1 MSYGPKK
8 TTIEKLNHLKEIPE
22 EELNRMRDI
31 LNTYIAKNRK
41 KHYNTLR
48 KSLTK
53 RLGSLLD
60 ENIVEDML
68 QSIYVYAW
76 TNIERVMEFYNTD
89 GMDRYF
95 NSIFYNPATT
105 GSARVFLGKEIRAE
119 INSEI
124 TPEIIDDKHY
134 TNDAL
139 NPRNSLEE
147 RIEAHRIALE
157 ETLDYLNDNPHSKL
171 HKALEVQKKRH
182 GQKGY
187 DVALNYITTP
197 SFSFLMKNCREL
209 GIHNVQWN
217 IECFKQVCSEVY
229 GKEILRQSTMPFS
242 QF

>member
-1 MSYGPKK
+1 MSWVKKK
-8 TTIEKLNHLKEIPE
+8 TIDKLNHLKEIPE
-22 EELNRMRDI
+22 EELDKMRDI

-41 KHYNTLR
+41 KHYNILR

-53 RLGSLLD
+53 RLGSMLD
-60 ENIVEDML
+60 ENIVEDTL

-95 NSIFYNPATT
+95 NTIFYNPATT

-124 TPEIIDDKHY
+124 TPDIIDEKHY

-147 RIEAHRIALE
+147 RLEAHRIALE
-157 ETLDYLNDNPHSKL
+157 ETLDYLHDNPHSKL
-171 HKALEVQKKRH
+171 HKALEIQKKQH

-197 SFSFLMKNCREL
+197 SFGFLTKNCREL
-209 GIHNVQWN
+209 GIHNVQHN
-217 IECFKQVCSEVY
+217 IICFKQVCSEVY
-229 GKEILRQSTMPFS
+229 GKEILKQCEIPFS